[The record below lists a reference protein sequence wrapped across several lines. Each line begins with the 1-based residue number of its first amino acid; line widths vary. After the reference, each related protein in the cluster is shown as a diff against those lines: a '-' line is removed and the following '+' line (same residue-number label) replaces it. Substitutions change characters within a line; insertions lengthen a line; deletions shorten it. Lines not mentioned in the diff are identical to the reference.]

1 MLKYVL
7 AFFAFV
13 IFSVPIVNAQK
24 LVEENAQELVEEDE
38 NGQLL
43 EDKSWYEIDGI
54 QIRYGFLRNNTDIF
68 YHQQEQILPQVQVKV
83 LLEQLKSLVI

>member
-13 IFSVPIVNAQK
+13 IFSVPIVNAQ
-24 LVEENAQELVEEDE
+24 ELVEE

-68 YHQQEQILPQVQVKV
+68 LSSAGTDTTSGSGKGFIRTV
-83 LLEQLKSLVI
+83 KSLVI